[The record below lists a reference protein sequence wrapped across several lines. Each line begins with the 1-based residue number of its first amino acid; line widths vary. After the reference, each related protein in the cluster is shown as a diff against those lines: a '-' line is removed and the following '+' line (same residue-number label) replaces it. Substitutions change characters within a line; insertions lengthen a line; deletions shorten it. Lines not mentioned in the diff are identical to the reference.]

1 MSSITNLEG
10 FDPKDYGIDFSS
22 AEYFDDVDEDDL
34 EEGVALFEPTE
45 DDQPC
50 ESKKTNKANANAT
63 FEQK

>member
-50 ESKKTNKANANAT
+50 KSKKANKTKANAT